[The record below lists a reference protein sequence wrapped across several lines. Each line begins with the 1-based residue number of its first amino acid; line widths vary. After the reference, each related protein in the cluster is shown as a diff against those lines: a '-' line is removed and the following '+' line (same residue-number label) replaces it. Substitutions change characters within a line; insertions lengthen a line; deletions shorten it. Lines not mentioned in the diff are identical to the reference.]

1 MSKALDLKM
10 GEENELKNVATLS
23 GFFKTDLSKNNGKY
37 ATIDWSNQSNTVYVE
52 LKSRRIYHNLYP
64 TALIGLNKV
73 NFCNDPTK
81 NYYFVYAYTD
91 GLFYIKYDKELFKTF
106 EIKQLKIGLRND
118 VNRIELSD
126 VMHIPVKLLTKIENK
141 KDEI

>member
-23 GFFKTDLSKNNGKY
+23 SFFKTDLSKNNGKF
-37 ATIDWSNQSNTVYVE
+37 ATIDWSNQSNTIYVE

-126 VMHIPVKLLTKIENK
+126 VMHIPTKHLIKIENK